1 MKSITE
7 TSILS
12 VLFGGMVENAFEENH
27 ALLRDDAF
35 SLSRCNRVF
44 LGFEESID
52 RSKIVMIIYS
62 CVSGNLRDEF
72 RMKR

>member
-12 VLFGGMVENAFEENH
+12 VLLGGMVENAFEENH
-27 ALLRDDAF
+27 ALLHNNAF
-35 SLSRCNRVF
+35 SLSRCNRVL

-52 RSKIVMIIYS
+52 RSKIMYMRV
-62 CVSGNLRDEF
+62 CVE
-72 RMKR
+72 M

>member
-12 VLFGGMVENAFEENH
+12 VLLGGMVENAFEENH
-27 ALLRDDAF
+27 ALLRNDAF
-35 SLSRCNRVF
+35 SLSRCNRVL

-52 RSKIVMIIYS
+52 RSKIM
-62 CVSGNLRDEF
+62 CVCVCAWKCER
-72 RMKR
+72 RVKV

>member
-1 MKSITE
+1 MESITE

-12 VLFGGMVENAFEENH
+12 VLLGGMVENAFEENVLH
-27 ALLRDDAF
+27 NNAF

-52 RSKIVMIIYS
+52 RSKIMYMRV
-62 CVSGNLRDEF
+62 CVEMGETSF
-72 RMKR
+72 V

>member
-12 VLFGGMVENAFEENH
+12 VLFGGIVENAFEENH
-27 ALLRDDAF
+27 ALLRDVAF
-35 SLSRCNRVF
+35 SLSRCNRVL

-52 RSKIVMIIYS
+52 RSKIMYMRV
-62 CVSGNLRDEF
+62 CVEMGETSF
-72 RMKR
+72 V

>member
-12 VLFGGMVENAFEENH
+12 VLFGGMVENAFEENQ

-52 RSKIVMIIYS
+52 RSKIMYMRV
-62 CVSGNLRDEF
+62 CVEMGETSF
-72 RMKR
+72 V

>member
-12 VLFGGMVENAFEENH
+12 VLFGGIVESAFEENH
-27 ALLRDDAF
+27 ALLHDVAF
-35 SLSRCNRVF
+35 SLSRCNRVL

-52 RSKIVMIIYS
+52 RSKIMYMRV
-62 CVSGNLRDEF
+62 CVET
-72 RMKR
+72 